1 MQKIKIVDLFAG
13 PGGLG
18 EGFARFSPDGRPESR
33 PFEIVFSAEKGPA
46 AVKTLRLRTFFRLCE
61 ARGEVP
67 RAYYEYVRGN
77 AAQPFD
83 AGTEDLWCLACQEAA
98 TTELGTTAGDNA
110 LRSALK
116 RHLGIGDEWI
126 LIGGPPCQAY
136 SLVGR
141 SRNRGIAD
149 YDPARDQRN
158 FLYEHY
164 LEILARHR
172 PAAFVMENVK
182 GLLSSRVG
190 NEQMFPRILRDL
202 TNPGRTAGT
211 RARPRY
217 TIHAL
222 TTSGRFS
229 DGDEIDVI
237 NPRDF
242 VIRAEEYGI
251 PQARHR
257 VILLGIRHDAGLEPP
272 KPLQPVLQPLEA
284 SVALSTMPPLR
295 SGITGKPVTTR
306 EWRMEIRANLKAAGK
321 AGLPS
326 RIMRKMREGF
336 ESHPQIQNTLT
347 QGGPFQRVDYMRKGK
362 TSADKDFLA
371 SIIDHRCGGFLNH
384 QARNHMPMDLIR
396 YLFASTWAAEFS
408 GSPKAADYPKAL
420 APNHKSW
427 DSGKFADRFRVQLPG
442 RPSTTITSH
451 ISKDGHYFIHPESYQ
466 CRSLTVRE
474 AARLQTFSDNYFFE
488 GNRTD
493 QFVQTGNAV
502 PPMLA
507 SRIAETI
514 WACMYPD

>member
-1 MQKIKIVDLFAG
+1 MQKIKVVDLFAG

-18 EGFARFSPDGRPESR
+18 EGFARFSPDGKPESR
-33 PFEIVFSAEKGPA
+33 PFEIVFSAEKDPA

-67 RAYYEYVRGN
+67 ESYYEYVRGN
-77 AAQPFD
+77 SAQPFD
-83 AGTEDLWCLACQEAA
+83 PDSENLWKLACEEAA

-110 LRSALK
+110 LRAALK
-116 RHLGIGDEWI
+116 RHLNTGDEWI

-149 YDPARDQRN
+149 YDPTRDQRN

-190 NEQMFPRILRDL
+190 NQQMFPRILRDL
-202 TNPGRTAGT
+202 TNPGRSAGT

-229 DGDEIDVI
+229 DGDEIEVI

-242 VIRAEEYGI
+242 VIRAEDYGI

-257 VILLGIRHDAGLEPP
+257 VILLGLRDDAFLEPP
-272 KPLQPVLQPLEA
+272 EPLQPVLQPLEA
-284 SVALSTMPPLR
+284 AIALATLPPLR
-295 SGITGKPVTTR
+295 SGITGKTVTTQ
-306 EWRMEIRANLKAAGK
+306 EWQMEILSALRAAGK
-321 AGLPS
+321 AGLS
-326 RIMRKMREGF
+326 RRIMTQMREAF
-336 ESHPQIQNTLT
+336 ESHPDTQNALT
-347 QGGPFQRVDYMRKGK
+347 QGGRFQRTPYMRKGQT
-362 TSADKDFLA
+362 TSEKQFLNE
-371 SIIDHRCGGFLNH
+371 IIDERCRGFMNH

-396 YLFASTWAAEFS
+396 YLFATTWAARENS
-408 GSPKAADYPKAL
+408 SPKAVDYPKAL
-420 APNHKSW
+420 APNHKNW
-427 DSGKFADRFRVQLPG
+427 ESGKFADRFRVQLPG

-451 ISKDGHYFIHPESYQ
+451 ISKDGHYFIHPEPFQ

-474 AARLQTFSDNYFFE
+474 AARLQTFPDNYFFE
-488 GNRTD
+488 GNRTE
-493 QFVQTGNAV
+493 QYVQTGNAV
-502 PPMLA
+502 PPTLA
-507 SRIAETI
+507 SRIAAAVWSCLE
-514 WACMYPD
+514 A